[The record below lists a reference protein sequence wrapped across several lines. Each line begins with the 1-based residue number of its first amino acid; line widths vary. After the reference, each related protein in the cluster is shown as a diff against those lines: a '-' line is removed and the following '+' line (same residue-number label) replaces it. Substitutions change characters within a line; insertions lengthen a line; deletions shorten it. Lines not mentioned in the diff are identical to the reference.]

1 MKGGKA
7 IKKTILISM
16 LIIGMLSLGS
26 PSFGHGPY
34 YGYYGGCGWG
44 YCGYNGWEAAAIV
57 GGSILLGTFLGW
69 AISSNY
75 RSAPPP
81 QTVYVYP
88 ESQQPY
94 ASPDPAFI
102 ERYSSQ
108 AETGNYPGPAYSSR
122 EDTGNSLGSWVIV
135 PGQWVGGNWVP
146 AHNVW
151 VSENP

>member
-7 IKKTILISM
+7 MKKTFLISV
-16 LIIGMLSLGS
+16 LIIGILVASS
-26 PSFGHGPY
+26 PSFGNGH
-34 YGYYGGCGWG
+34 GYYGGCGWG

-75 RSAPPP
+75 RSAPQPR
-81 QTVYVYP
+81 TVYVYP
-88 ESQQPY
+88 EQQPY

-108 AETGNYPGPAYSSR
+108 VETGNYPGPAYSSR
-122 EDTGNSLGSWVIV
+122 ENIGNPPGSWVIV

-151 VSENP
+151 VP

>member
-1 MKGGKA
+1 M
-7 IKKTILISM
+7 KKTILISV
-16 LIIGMLSLGS
+16 LIIGMLSLSS

-69 AISSNY
+69 AISNNY

-88 ESQQPY
+88 EPQQPY

-108 AETGNYPGPAYSSR
+108 AETGSYPGPAYSSR
-122 EDTGNSLGSWVIV
+122 ENTGNPPGSWVIV

-151 VSENP
+151 VPENP